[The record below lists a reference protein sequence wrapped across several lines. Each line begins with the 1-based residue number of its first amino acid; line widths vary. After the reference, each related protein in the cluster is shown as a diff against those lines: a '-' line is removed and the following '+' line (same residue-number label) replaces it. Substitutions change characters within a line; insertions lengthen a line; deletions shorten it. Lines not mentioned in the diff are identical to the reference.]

1 MNSRRSVRLSLE
13 PLEGRALPG
22 TTSLQPPGGV
32 TSASTNT
39 TTTRTVQ
46 INNPPVQQGA
56 TRHYSHIR
64 VAMLAYTGT
73 PIGSVEQKLLRESV
87 DLVIPNVTYL
97 DRFDALAPG
106 TPQMIYTN
114 VSNIYLDLLT
124 DWLDYADRHGFER
137 EGAFYHVNRASPFT
151 GDSGS
156 SRPVNWFWSIERGSD
171 SSGWDDFTQ
180 VSSRT
185 TPLIRF
191 APAGQSVVVGYPEKF
206 REINVN
212 LRSVGASSWAATLEY
227 ATARDSQ
234 GRPTGWKPLRMLSD
248 TTVGL
253 KRSGTITFDPPSDWR
268 TSRVNGSDP
277 LFYVRFRTTGT
288 GTAPVANS
296 ILGRDYVNARGGTRG
311 VVPAFDESADRNH
324 DGYLS
329 DTEYRYRHGGSD
341 ARFEYESRLFYPAYG
356 QMRFATNPADGGFRN
371 WAVDHARRFL
381 AAHPGA
387 DGLFLDNSYGRLQV
401 DARILR
407 EPVNRYADDYASL
420 AGSIESGIGTK
431 WVLANTAGSGV
442 SADPL
447 AKYGISYVDEFALR
461 PLAHTWQHF
470 TDIAAQTAH
479 RLDLMAGNGYAILD
493 TYPAGGSPT
502 DPRTQIAAL
511 AYYYLLADPERTFV
525 MFNGGYEP
533 SSTWSRHWTDAV
545 KYDIG
550 KPRGDWSL
558 FAQGQDPERTY
569 LTYKI
574 FQRTY
579 DRALVLYKPLSY
591 SSGRTGTTSS
601 ATSTWHRL
609 PGNYRE
615 LHADGTLGPVVTSIR
630 LRNGEGA
637 ILVRA

>member
-1 MNSRRSVRLSLE
+1 MAPRRSVRLSLE
-13 PLEGRALPG
+13 PLEGRALP
-22 TTSLQPPGGV
+22 TTTPLLPPAGV
-32 TSASTNT
+32 TSATAST
-39 TTTRTVQ
+39 TT
-46 INNPPVQQGA
+46 NLPVQQGA
-56 TRHYSHIR
+56 TRHYPHIR

-87 DLVIPNVTYL
+87 DLVIPNVSYL
-97 DRFDALAPG
+97 NRFDALAPG

-114 VSNIYLDLLT
+114 VSNIYLELLS
-124 DWLDYADRHGFER
+124 DWLDYADRHGFSR
-137 EGAFYHVNRASPFT
+137 EGAFYHVNRATPFR

-156 SRPVNWFWSIERGSD
+156 SRPVNWFWSVQRGSD
-171 SSGWDDFTQ
+171 ASGWTDLTQ
-180 VSSRT
+180 VSRQSPQT
-185 TPLIRF
+185 VNF
-191 APAGQSVVVGYPEKF
+191 APVGQSVVMGYPEKF

-212 LRSVGASSWAATLEY
+212 LRTPGASSWAASLEY

-234 GRPTGWKPLRMLSD
+234 GRPTGWKPLRTLTD
-248 TTVGL
+248 TTNRL
-253 KRSGTITFDPPSDWR
+253 TRSGTLTFDPPSDWR
-268 TSRVNGSDP
+268 TSKIHGSDG

-288 GTAPVANS
+288 GAAPVANS
-296 ILGRDYVNARGGTRG
+296 ILGRDYVNARGGTSG
-311 VVPAFDESADRNH
+311 TVPAFDYAADRNH

-329 DTEYRYRHGGSD
+329 DTEYAYRRGGSD

-401 DARILR
+401 DPRILR
-407 EPVNRYADDYASL
+407 EPINRYADDYASL

-431 WVLANTAGSGV
+431 WVMANTAGSGV
-442 SADPL
+442 NADPL
-447 AKYGISYVDEFALR
+447 AKYGISYVEEFALR
-461 PLAHTWQHF
+461 PLTHNWQQF
-470 TDIAAQTAH
+470 TDVAAQTAH
-479 RLDLMAGNGYAILD
+479 RLRLMAGNGFAVLD

-525 MFNGGYEP
+525 MFNGGFEP

-550 KPRGDWSL
+550 RPRGAWSI
-558 FAQGQDPERTY
+558 FAQGKDPERTY
-569 LTYKI
+569 LDYKVY
-574 FQRTY
+574 QRTY

-591 SSGRTGTTSS
+591 TAGRTGTTNT
-601 ATSTWHRL
+601 ATATTHWL

-615 LHADGTLGPVVTSIR
+615 LRSDGTLGPVVTSIR

-637 ILVRA
+637 ILVRS